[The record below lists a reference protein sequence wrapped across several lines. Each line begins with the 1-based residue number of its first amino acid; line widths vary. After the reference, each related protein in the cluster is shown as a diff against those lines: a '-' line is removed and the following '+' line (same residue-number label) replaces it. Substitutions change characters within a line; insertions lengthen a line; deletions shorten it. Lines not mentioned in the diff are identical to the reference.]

1 MEKLHHAL
9 TKQLKWTTDKG
20 QTNIKCIQMIKQ
32 NKKPIYYLSSTPE
45 KSPKSE
51 SNHEE
56 TLGKPNRGTLL

>member
-32 NKKPIYYLSSTPE
+32 NKKPIYCLSGTPE
-45 KSPKSE
+45 KNPKSE

-56 TLGKPNRGTLL
+56 TLGKPNWGTLL